1 MEEKHCKK
9 STRTS
14 IDGIG
19 RQVRRV
25 QQKTDRSLIG
35 YARVSTAEQNL
46 EMQIEALKRAGCHPD
61 AIHVEKV
68 SGAAAKRPVLEWA
81 LDELR
86 EGDTF
91 VVWKLDR
98 MARSLTDLLNKM
110 EQLKQA
116 GASFRSLTEQIDTT
130 TPGGRL
136 IFHVMASIA
145 EFERDLIRERTMAGV
160 RAYMSRGGKM
170 GRDPMLTPAQQRE
183 AQKLRDKGL
192 SFRAVA
198 ERMTKSTGNYVSH
211 STIRKWTRPTVR
223 KK

>member
-1 MEEKHCKK
+1 M
-9 STRTS
+9 
-14 IDGIG
+14 
-19 RQVRRV
+19 
-25 QQKTDRSLIG
+25 IG

-46 EMQIEALKRAGCHPD
+46 EMQVEALKRAGVHPD
-61 AIHVEKV
+61 ALHVEKV
-68 SGAAAKRPVLEWA
+68 SGAAANRPVREWA

-110 EQLKQA
+110 EKLRQA

-136 IFHVMASIA
+136 IFHVMGAIA
-145 EFERDLIRERTMAGV
+145 EFERDLIRERTRAGV
-160 RAYMSRGGKM
+160 KAAVERGVKFGV
-170 GRDPMLTPAQQRE
+170 DPKLNATQVKA
-183 AQKLRDKGL
+183 AQKLRDKGVSL
-192 SFRAVA
+192 RDIGKRF
-198 ERMTKSTGNYVSH
+198 GVSH
-211 STIRKWTRPTVR
+211 STIRDWTVGPGRAR

>member
-1 MEEKHCKK
+1 M
-9 STRTS
+9 
-14 IDGIG
+14 
-19 RQVRRV
+19 
-25 QQKTDRSLIG
+25 IG

-46 EMQIEALKRAGCHPD
+46 EMQTEALRRAGVHPD

-136 IFHVMASIA
+136 IFHVMGAIA
-145 EFERDLIRERTMAGV
+145 EFERDLIRERTRAGV
-160 RAYMSRGGKM
+160 KAAMERGTKFGV
-170 GRDPMLTPAQQRE
+170 DPILTPKQIKE
-183 AQKLRDKGL
+183 AQKLRDKGISL
-192 SFRAVA
+192 RDVGARF
-198 ERMTKSTGNYVSH
+198 NVSH
-211 STIRKWTRPTVR
+211 STIRDWTVGPTNKRR
-223 KK
+223 K